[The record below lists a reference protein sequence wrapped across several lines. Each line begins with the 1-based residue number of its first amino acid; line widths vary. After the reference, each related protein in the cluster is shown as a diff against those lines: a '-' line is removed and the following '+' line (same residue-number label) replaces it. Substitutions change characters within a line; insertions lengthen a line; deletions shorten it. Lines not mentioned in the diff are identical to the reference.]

1 MSKTEGEQKAEKV
14 EKAAPPR
21 SAAARTYNVFVD
33 NEYYQVV
40 VDPVGGTRTVSQPA
54 AFAAPAAAQS
64 KPLPKVSAPAPAAAA
79 PAAAPAPRKAAA
91 PIAAGD
97 NALISSM
104 PGTVRKYLVTVG
116 QAVKAGEPIV
126 VVEAMKMESTLPSPV
141 DGKVKEIR
149 FKAGDRIVKGD
160 VIAVFEK

>member
-14 EKAAPPR
+14 EKVAPPR
-21 SAAARTYNVFVD
+21 SSAARTYNVFVD

-54 AFAAPAAAQS
+54 AFAAPAAAQP
-64 KPLPKVSAPAPAAAA
+64 KPLPKVSAPAAAA
-79 PAAAPAPRKAAA
+79 PSAAPAPRKAAS
-91 PIAAGD
+91 PVAAGD

-104 PGTVRKYLVTVG
+104 PGTVRKYIVSVG
-116 QAVKAGEPIV
+116 QAVKAGDPVV

>member
-1 MSKTEGEQKAEKV
+1 MSKTEGDQNTKSEKV

-54 AFAAPAAAQS
+54 AFAAPAAAQL
-64 KPLPKVSAPAPAAAA
+64 KPLPRVAAPAPAAA
-79 PAAAPAPRKAAA
+79 PAAAPVQRKAA
-91 PIAAGD
+91 PVSAGD

-104 PGTVRKYLVTVG
+104 PGTIRQYVVTVG
-116 QAVKAGEPIV
+116 QAVKAGDPV
-126 VVEAMKMESTLPSPV
+126 VVIEAMKMESTLPSPV
-141 DGKVKEIR
+141 DGKVKELR
-149 FKAGDRIVKGD
+149 FKAGDRVAKGD